1 MVIDFS
7 KVNLKKRPN
16 FILRNFDGKAIGV
29 LGHIIKPTAEFN
41 YNEISEIEFEYPS
54 YDNGVELEEYNY
66 LSGMR
71 IIDVEGFGQF
81 ILRNPEEK
89 DDGIIK
95 IKSCTAYSLEYEFNN
110 KTITIE
116 EGTYNFWSPFNSNN
130 TIVQMILQRM
140 PSWSIGTI
148 STDLIGKYRTF
159 NVDNKTIYDF
169 IKNDLQETYECIFE
183 FDTYNR
189 TFNVRSVNDKIIR
202 EPVYLSTANLAKE
215 IEIEENLD
223 ELVTAL
229 DVFGADGVDIRSVN
243 PMGQT
248 RIYNLDT
255 YMTEEYFSPEMIS
268 KWDNWKSTFESYQ
281 DPYYTMVMARNMLI
295 SKYSTQFVALNE
307 LKGELGTLES
317 QKAAILQL
325 IAIDSS
331 AASQLIVINNKIKDK
346 NAEIDTANRYLTQ
359 IQNEIDQT
367 TQSLQQINRQTSF
380 ESFFTAD
387 EIKLLDRYFKCASLT
402 DTTFV
407 AADIDSYAS
416 DPIVAMNMSMIFNIT
431 NIGQIDVATYNANGA
446 KFYTV
451 RGGSISESS
460 SDFSVSADIVRG
472 TLQVNRDNTYVA
484 SFYLNTG
491 TSNGTE
497 FPSGTLSL
505 MGSLRGS
512 VVQGS
517 TTLQFSTSSTTA
529 YLSFEVSDYQKM
541 SIEWELYEY
550 GKEFLR
556 KKSQPTYKFK
566 VDSVNFF
573 ALDDFVSFARHFT
586 LGQEIYLHLSMGVI
600 APIVIGMSVE
610 FDDLSTL
617 ELDFGNDYHS
627 VDSEFTLQD
636 LLDDS
641 VSMGNALDFNQY
653 NYSNFVNSGAH
664 NQIKEFMSSA
674 LDTMKNMLL
683 SGENNEITID
693 QAGLR
698 CRKFQPETNSYSPKQ
713 LWLAHNALMF
723 SSDGFESAVIGIGEF
738 VDRNLGSIYGII
750 APAIVG
756 TILAGNQLVIESDKK
771 EGGVCVFRVDADG
784 ASLHNAS
791 FNLYNST
798 DGRIDLG
805 ADFGIVGGGNQ
816 STLFYYNSAG
826 TPTGVRTSKNR
837 SISYISSLNIAEG
850 ETPNANFWIDMN
862 GSAYFRGKL
871 YAQSGEIGGFTI
883 ESSYLY
889 SGSGSDRVAINGGS
903 SYNSSYAIW
912 AGSNTPSSAPFSVM
926 KNGTLNAT
934 GCTISGTVTATSGS
948 FTGTINANDGKIGG
962 LTIKDGYLYSN
973 SGSGANNYVEING
986 GTTHYASYAIWVGNS
1001 IASSAPFYVMKDG
1014 TLKATKCTIEG
1025 TITAKE
1031 GTIGGLTIKDGY
1043 MYSNSGSGYVGVSGG
1058 YTSSNGEYVFWA
1070 GNSDPTKANFYIK
1083 KNGEMKSK
1091 AVDDLSDKYSTIENT
1106 INGFTVTGPGG
1117 TTLIS
1122 GSKIETGSLN
1132 LTGCITWDD
1141 LEETYDPWSRKY
1153 VGLKADL
1160 EQAQSDASSA
1170 KTAADTANGI
1180 IGDWSYT
1187 YGGKTYIDGNK
1198 IFAGTVTA
1206 SILKGGTVSLLDG
1219 DGNSAG
1225 SFTLFSSGTSG
1236 YAVTLTTSGGIHF
1249 NASGLFWVDCRGGDF
1264 GFGDS
1269 GFQIGANCLPN
1280 SNTAGYTLGT
1290 SSFPWDAVYADTGEI
1305 ITSDKNRKHDIER
1318 LPDKYITMIDNLEIV
1333 RYRLDDGTSNRFHVG
1348 FISQQVKEAM
1358 DAAEIDSTE
1367 FGGYVKDVDEDG
1379 NDIYMLRYEEFI
1391 AILLAKIK
1399 KQDERIALLEQ
1410 TLNLQ

>member
-7 KVNLKKRPN
+7 KINLKKRPN

-116 EGTYNFWSPFNSNN
+116 EGTYNFWSPFNSDN

-268 KWDNWKSTFESYQ
+268 KWENWKSTFESYQ

-550 GKEFLR
+550 GKEFLK

-617 ELDFGNDYHS
+617 ELDFGNDYHC

-771 EGGVCVFRVDADG
+771 EGDVCVFRVDADG

-837 SISYISSLNIAEG
+837 SISYISSLNSAEG

-889 SGSGSDRVAINGGS
+889 SGSGTSRVALNGGS

-912 AGSNTPSSAPFSVM
+912 AGSNTPSSAPFYVM
-926 KNGTLNAT
+926 KNGTLKAT
-934 GCTISGTVTATSGS
+934 GCTISGTITSS
-948 FTGTINANDGKIGG
+948 DGEIGG
-962 LTIKDGYLYSN
+962 LTIKSGYLC
-973 SGSGANNYVEING
+973 SGSGGNHVEINSS
-986 GTTHYASYAIWVGNS
+986 TSHYSEYAFWAGADNP
-1001 IASSAPFYVMKDG
+1001 ASAPFWVKKNGQMSATDG
-1014 TLKATKCTIEG
+1014 IFEG
-1025 TITAKE
+1025 TIDAKSIKTGTLSVDRVNYQPAYTYTDDAMGSIKLTVTNGDSSSTVE
-1031 GTIGGLTIKDGY
+1031 ITGNKISAKSAKIEFTGYVEFKSGVNTKLDGLSDGSTIINGGCIKTGTI
-1043 MYSNSGSGYVGVSGG
+1043 
-1058 YTSSNGEYVFWA
+1058 EA
-1070 GNSDPTKANFYIK
+1070 
-1083 KNGEMKSK
+1083 
-1091 AVDDLSDKYSTIENT
+1091 KY
-1106 INGFTVTGPGG
+1106 
-1117 TTLIS
+1117 
-1122 GSKIETGSLN
+1122 LN
-1132 LTGCITWDD
+1132 LSGAITWDD
-1141 LEETYDPWSRKY
+1141 LETTYDWYGRPS
-1153 VGLKADL
+1153 GLRVDL
-1160 EQAQSDASSA
+1160 EQVQSDVSTA
-1170 KTAADTANGI
+1170 KDDAKDAKDLVD
-1180 IGDWSYT
+1180 DWSYE
-1187 YGGKTYIDGNK
+1187 YLGKTYIDGSQ
-1198 IFAGTVTA
+1198 IFTGTVTA
-1206 SILKGGTVSLLDG
+1206 SKLGSGYVSLLNRSGNEIGNIGIDVTADG
-1219 DGNSAG
+1219 YGIEINSTNAGLRITARGNVWVQSAYG
-1225 SFTLFSSGTSG
+1225 SFGIGTSD
-1236 YAVTLTTSGGIHF
+1236 YAGIAF
-1249 NASGLFWVDCRGGDF
+1249 TCGANLIPQKSGLTVG
-1264 GFGDS
+1264 
-1269 GFQIGANCLPN
+1269 I
-1280 SNTAGYTLGT
+1280 SND
-1290 SSFPWDAVYADTGEI
+1290 PWDAVYADTGEI

-1367 FGGYVKDVDEDG
+1367 FGGYVKDVDEKG